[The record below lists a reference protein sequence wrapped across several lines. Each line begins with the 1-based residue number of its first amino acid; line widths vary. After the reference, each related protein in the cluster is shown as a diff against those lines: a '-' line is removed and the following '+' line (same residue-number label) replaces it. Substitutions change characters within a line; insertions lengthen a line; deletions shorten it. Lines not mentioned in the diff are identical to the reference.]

1 MIGMELKRLLEEI
14 SSVFM
19 VIDGKYLSNI
29 FYLFNFF
36 VFAIFSHN
44 FIFSNF

>member
-14 SSVFM
+14 AGVFL
-19 VIDGKYLSNI
+19 VIDSKYLSNI
-29 FYLFNFF
+29 FYLFNFLL
-36 VFAIFSHN
+36 FAIFSHN